1 MAGRGRVNLITFT
14 AEDLIAPDTLV
25 LRDRRLQHLLS
36 VNRPEIGSF
45 LKVGELGGMIG
56 HGEVI
61 ELSPEQVTLRIRLD
75 TPPPPKREV
84 ILVLA
89 LPRPKMLKRILQ
101 MVVTLG
107 VTELILV
114 NSFRVEKSFWQS
126 PWLSE
131 AAIAEQLRL
140 GLEQAGDT
148 IAPRVTLAPRFK
160 PFVEDDLPALLAGR
174 EGWVA
179 HPEVVENATSAALIA
194 TNAPLGKGQR
204 LSATTVPTVLAVGP
218 EGGFIAYEVE
228 KLQAAGMRCCDLG
241 PRILRVET
249 AVAVALGQLLP

>member
-1 MAGRGRVNLITFT
+1 MNLITYT
-14 AEDLIAPDTLV
+14 SDDLSSPNTLV
-25 LRDRRLQHLLS
+25 LRDRRLQHVLN
-36 VNRPEIGSF
+36 VHRPELGAW

-56 HGEVI
+56 RAEVI
-61 ELSPEQVTLRIRLD
+61 ELSSEQVTLRLELD
-75 TPPPPKREV
+75 TAPPLKRDL
-84 ILVLA
+84 ILLLA

-107 VTELILV
+107 ISELVLI

-148 IAPRVTLAPRFK
+148 VAPRVRLVPRFK
-160 PFVEDDLPALLAGR
+160 PFVEDELPALLQGR
-174 EGWVA
+174 QGWVA
-179 HPEVVENATSAALIA
+179 HPAASDATAGAQRLCPTSA
-194 TNAPLGKGQR
+194 
-204 LSATTVPTVLAVGP
+204 PTLLAIGP

-228 KLQAAGMRCCDLG
+228 KLEAAGLVRCDLG

>member
-1 MAGRGRVNLITFT
+1 MNLITY
-14 AEDLIAPDTLV
+14 ASEDLIAPDTLV
-25 LRDRRLQHLLS
+25 LRDRRLQHLLT
-36 VNRPEIGSF
+36 VNRPEVGSF

-61 ELSPEQVTLRIRLD
+61 ALSPEQATLRIRLD
-75 TPPPPKREV
+75 AQPPPKRDV

-107 VTELILV
+107 VTELILI

-148 IAPRVTLAPRFK
+148 VAPRVTLAPRFK
-160 PFVEDDLPALLAGR
+160 PFVEDDLPTLMQGR
-174 EGWVA
+174 QGWVA
-179 HPEVVENATSAALIA
+179 HPAKQANGPQEGSAE
-194 TNAPLGKGQR
+194 TRR
-204 LSATTVPTVLAVGP
+204 LSPSTKPTLLAIGP
-218 EGGFIAYEVE
+218 EGGFIAYEIE
-228 KLQAAGMRCCDLG
+228 KLQAAGLICCDLG

>member
-1 MAGRGRVNLITFT
+1 MNLITFT
-14 AEDLIAPDTLV
+14 SEDLIAPDTLV
-25 LRDRRLQHLLS
+25 LRDRRLQHLLT
-36 VNRPEIGSF
+36 VNRPEIGSL

-56 HGEVI
+56 QGEI
-61 ELSPEQVTLRIRLD
+61 IALSPEQATLRIRLN
-75 TPPPPKREV
+75 TLPPPKRETV
-84 ILVLA
+84 LVLA

-107 VTELILV
+107 VTELVLI

-148 IAPRVTLAPRFK
+148 VAPRVTLAPRFK
-160 PFVEDDLPALLAGR
+160 PFVEDDLPTLMQGR
-174 EGWVA
+174 QGWVA
-179 HPEVVENATSAALIA
+179 HPAKQANGPQEGGAESS
-194 TNAPLGKGQR
+194 R
-204 LSATTVPTVLAVGP
+204 LSPSTKPALLAIGP
-218 EGGFIAYEVE
+218 EGGFIAYEIE
-228 KLQAAGMRCCDLG
+228 KLQAAGLICCDLG

>member
-1 MAGRGRVNLITFT
+1 MNLITYT
-14 AEDLIAPDTLV
+14 SDDLIAPDTLV
-25 LRDRRLQHLLS
+25 LRDRRLQHVLS

-56 HGEVI
+56 RGEVI
-61 ELSPEQVTLRIRLD
+61 ELSSEQATLRIQLD
-75 TPPPPKREV
+75 TLPPPKRDM
-84 ILVLA
+84 ILLLA

-107 VTELILV
+107 ISELVLI

-131 AAIAEQLRL
+131 ATIAEQLRL

-148 IAPRVTLAPRFK
+148 VAPRVTLAPRFK
-160 PFVEDDLPALLAGR
+160 PFVEDDLPSLMQGR
-174 EGWVA
+174 QGWVA
-179 HPEVVENATSAALIA
+179 HPAKQANGSQEGSA
-194 TNAPLGKGQR
+194 KSSR
-204 LSATTVPTVLAVGP
+204 LSPSTKPTLLAIGP
-218 EGGFIAYEVE
+218 EGGFIAYEIE
-228 KLQAAGMRCCDLG
+228 KLQAAGLVCCDLG

>member
-1 MAGRGRVNLITFT
+1 MNLITYT
-14 AEDLIAPDTLV
+14 SDDLSSPNTLV
-25 LRDRRLQHLLS
+25 LRDRRLQHVLN
-36 VNRPEIGSF
+36 VHRPELGAW

-56 HGEVI
+56 RGEVI
-61 ELSPEQVTLRIRLD
+61 ARSSEQVTLRLELD
-75 TPPPPKREV
+75 TAPPPKRDL
-84 ILVLA
+84 ILLLA

-107 VTELILV
+107 ISELVLI

-148 IAPRVTLAPRFK
+148 VAPRVRLVPRFK
-160 PFVEDDLPALLAGR
+160 PFVEDELPALLPGR
-174 EGWVA
+174 QGWVA
-179 HPEVVENATSAALIA
+179 HPAAWATSDA
-194 TNAPLGKGQR
+194 TAGATAGAQR
-204 LSATTVPTVLAVGP
+204 LCPTSAPTLLAIGP

-228 KLQAAGMRCCDLG
+228 KLEAAGLVRCDLG

>member
-1 MAGRGRVNLITFT
+1 MNLITFT
-14 AEDLIAPDTLV
+14 SEDLIAPDTLV
-25 LRDRRLQHLLS
+25 LRDRRLQHLLT
-36 VNRPEIGSF
+36 VNRPEIGSL

-56 HGEVI
+56 QGEI
-61 ELSPEQVTLRIRLD
+61 IALSPEQATLRIHLD
-75 TPPPPKREV
+75 TPPPPKREMV
-84 ILVLA
+84 LVLA

-107 VTELILV
+107 VTELILI

-160 PFVEDDLPALLAGR
+160 PFVEDDLPALMQGR
-174 EGWVA
+174 QGWVA
-179 HPEVVENATSAALIA
+179 HPAKQANVALEDATQQ
-194 TNAPLGKGQR
+194 LGAKAQR
-204 LSATTVPTVLAVGP
+204 LPPSPEPTLLAIGP
-218 EGGFIAYEVE
+218 EGGFIAYEIE
-228 KLQAAGMRCCDLG
+228 KLQAAGLICCDLG

>member
-1 MAGRGRVNLITFT
+1 MNLITFT
-14 AEDLIAPDTLV
+14 SADLIAPDTLE
-25 LRDRRLQHLLS
+25 LRDRRLQHLLA
-36 VNRPEIGSF
+36 VNRPEIGSL

-56 HGEVI
+56 RGEVI
-61 ELSPEQVTLRIRLD
+61 ALSLEQATLRIRLD
-75 TPPPPKREV
+75 APPPPKRDV

-107 VTELILV
+107 VTELILI

-131 AAIAEQLRL
+131 AAIVEQLRL

-148 IAPRVTLAPRFK
+148 VAPRVTLAPRFK
-160 PFVEDDLPALLAGR
+160 PFVEDDLPSLMRGR
-174 EGWVA
+174 QGWVA
-179 HPEVVENATSAALIA
+179 HPAIVMPEDAAQPLSAEP
-194 TNAPLGKGQR
+194 NR
-204 LSATTVPTVLAVGP
+204 LSPSTKPTLLAIGP

-228 KLQAAGMRCCDLG
+228 KLQSAGLICCDLG

>member
-1 MAGRGRVNLITFT
+1 MNLITFT
-14 AEDLIAPDTLV
+14 SEDLIAPDTLV
-25 LRDRRLQHLLS
+25 LRDRRLQHLLT
-36 VNRPEIGSF
+36 VNRPEIGSL

-56 HGEVI
+56 QGDVI
-61 ELSPEQVTLRIRLD
+61 ALSPEQATLRIRLD
-75 TPPPPKREV
+75 TPPPPKREMA
-84 ILVLA
+84 LVLA

-107 VTELILV
+107 VTELVLI

-148 IAPRVTLAPRFK
+148 VAPRVTLAPRFK
-160 PFVEDDLPALLAGR
+160 PFVEDDLPTLMQGR
-174 EGWVA
+174 QGWVA
-179 HPEVVENATSAALIA
+179 HPAKQANGPQEGSAE
-194 TNAPLGKGQR
+194 TRR
-204 LSATTVPTVLAVGP
+204 LSPSTKPTLLAIGP
-218 EGGFIAYEVE
+218 EGGFIVYEIE
-228 KLQAAGMRCCDLG
+228 KLQAAGLVCCDLG

>member
-1 MAGRGRVNLITFT
+1 MNLITY
-14 AEDLIAPDTLV
+14 ASEDLIAPDTLV
-25 LRDRRLQHLLS
+25 LRDRRLQHLLT
-36 VNRPEIGSF
+36 VNRPEVGSF

-61 ELSPEQVTLRIRLD
+61 ALSPEQATLRIRLD
-75 TPPPPKREV
+75 AQPPPKRDV

-107 VTELILV
+107 VTELVLI

-126 PWLSE
+126 PWLNP
-131 AAIAEQLRL
+131 AALAEQLRL

-148 IAPRVTLAPRFK
+148 IAPRITLAPRFK
-160 PFVEDDLPALLAGR
+160 PFVEDELPALMRGR
-174 EGWVA
+174 QGWVA
-179 HPEVVENATSAALIA
+179 HPAKAGSGLCCKPARL
-194 TNAPLGKGQR
+194 APSTQPSL
-204 LSATTVPTVLAVGP
+204 LAIGP
-218 EGGFIAYEVE
+218 EGGFIEYEVE
-228 KLQAAGMRCCDLG
+228 KLEAAGLRRCALG

>member
-1 MAGRGRVNLITFT
+1 MNLITFT
-14 AEDLIAPDTLV
+14 SEDLIAPDTLV
-25 LRDRRLQHLLS
+25 LRDRRLQHLLT
-36 VNRPEIGSF
+36 VNRPEIGSL

-56 HGEVI
+56 QGEI
-61 ELSPEQVTLRIRLD
+61 IALSPEQATLRIRRD
-75 TPPPPKREV
+75 TPPPPKREMV
-84 ILVLA
+84 LVLA

-107 VTELILV
+107 VTELVLI

-148 IAPRVTLAPRFK
+148 VAPRVTLAPRFK
-160 PFVEDDLPALLAGR
+160 PFVEDDLPTLMQGR
-174 EGWVA
+174 QGWVA
-179 HPEVVENATSAALIA
+179 HPAKQANGPQEGSAE
-194 TNAPLGKGQR
+194 TRR
-204 LSATTVPTVLAVGP
+204 LSPSTKPKLLAIGP
-218 EGGFIAYEVE
+218 EGGFIAYEIE
-228 KLQAAGMRCCDLG
+228 KLQAAGLICCDLG